1 MRPSG
6 VWTPFGVPNR
16 SHCPLYRVTCD
27 LAEGVFAGI
36 LISARRVLYARC
48 LPTARILGS
57 DIGVS
62 PSLDVLCVHGRV
74 RPVVSRHVLRWTRAY
89 CSDQGLRG
97 VQAALLY
104 AACHAVCWGGRGTVH
119 APLTLPGR
127 LPSTLFES
135 SCALAVKPLQRCTDA
150 FRSSGPGA
158 PTLYVAPVNALPPA
172 SM

>member
-1 MRPSG
+1 MRPQWRG
-6 VWTPFGVPNR
+6 DAVRRPDWP
-16 SHCPLYRVTCD
+16 HCRLWGYVRPGGGRIRRHPHQSEEGAICALSFNDAYPRV
-27 LAEGVFAGI
+27 
-36 LISARRVLYARC
+36 
-48 LPTARILGS
+48 

-62 PSLDVLCVHGRV
+62 PSLDVLCVHDRV

-127 LPSTLFES
+127 LPSTPFES
-135 SCALAVKPLQRCTDA
+135 SCALAVKPLLRCTDA
-150 FRSSGPGA
+150 SRSSGPGA

-172 SM
+172 SGM